1 MCVSKSTNN
10 RNNIPTSIILKS
22 LLIFSLIN
30 LTPSVSSLLFVIF
43 TIRSLHTFQLPFAQ
57 WLVILCKC
65 FYFYFDYCY
74 TLLHWHIL
82 NLAGSNGEL
91 QFQFQFQYQLQSF
104 SHFLFS
110 LPFLFHTHTHTYTHS
125 LTSAVR
131 YSKMAA
137 LYTAAVA
144 PTRPWL
150 VVLFFKCLWIL
161 PTGNYNKPLN

>member
-1 MCVSKSTNN
+1 MCVCKSTNN
-10 RNNIPTSIILKS
+10 WNNIPTSIILKS

-91 QFQFQFQYQLQSF
+91 QFQFQYQLQSF

-110 LPFLFHTHTHTYTHS
+110 LPFLFHTHTHIHTRTHTH
-125 LTSAVR
+125 L
-131 YSKMAA
+131 
-137 LYTAAVA
+137 
-144 PTRPWL
+144 PRPWGIP
-150 VVLFFKCLWIL
+150 KWPHCTL
-161 PTGNYNKPLN
+161 PQ